1 MIPAPRGLPTAST
14 TPVSSRPS
22 SPKLAAGSSH
32 HAKITQALQSIYH
45 RNKEHV
51 TIQLRREVVET
62 RVKERENVRRASQHK
77 YAEFPS
83 LRETHRRSEKKDQ
96 EDLAVLRKEE
106 EGAHARSV
114 ESSEHLASLIL
125 QVYSDL
131 QQEKDKRAVTTTST
145 SSLVDR
151 LDNLEK
157 QHQEDVKELKKGLA
171 FETAQRKALDIENKS
186 LKAKLSK
193 LEEEVEKKHTSTS
206 SALTEQADSIKRL
219 IQAQLKTTSAP
230 TPNAAAQ
237 DKQASDINQCIDD
250 IVKLRDILGRH
261 DKHLGELD
269 TEIITEACSGFV
281 TRLPRLEKECD
292 NLKVQQQAAQTL
304 RDSEQD
310 KLAADLKSL
319 RSRLEKLESDAKQHD
334 EQLQTLQL
342 SSAQHATCT
351 TTLESSWEQLQADI
365 AQLKVDSVVHL
376 SRTAILESAP
386 KELAEQVDAMQ
397 QQLSQQ
403 RAEAQ
408 KPILQPQ
415 QTLPDAQQF
424 TASVN
429 EIKSSM
435 DALQKQVDKLGSTI
449 GDTFVKKATHEKIN
463 KNFLTMVGGWIDE
476 IRKRLIVLETGNA
489 SNDGCPRDST
499 RTRQGSEKVE
509 AAVPS
514 PRQTADPVI
523 KKLSDQVDMNEKSLK
538 AVRGTIDSII
548 ETEKIHMERIQ
559 DLEEQRAKADKRM
572 DGFEQ
577 GLGNVQSKMEKRM
590 EVVDQQYLSLDSQ
603 MNNLTTEGLY
613 SAIISHLDKEQPGE
627 AQLGQKVQ
635 TIIKQMSEH
644 EHRLIKVEKSSR
656 LSEEPA
662 RKRQKLSPNGHE
674 LAYLTNGNY

>member
-14 TPVSSRPS
+14 TPVSPRPS

-32 HAKITQALQSIYH
+32 HAKITQALQSISR
-45 RNKEHV
+45 RNKEHA
-51 TIQLRREVVET
+51 TLQLRREVVET
-62 RVKERENVRRASQHK
+62 RVKERENIRRASQHK

-96 EDLAVLRKEE
+96 EDLAALRKEE
-106 EGAHARSV
+106 QAAHARSV
-114 ESSEHLASLIL
+114 ESSEQLASLIL
-125 QVYSDL
+125 QVYSDF
-131 QQEKDKRAVTTTST
+131 QQEKDKRAVAATST

-171 FETAQRKALDIENKS
+171 LETAQRKALDIENKS

-206 SALTEQADSIKRL
+206 SALTEQVDSIKRL
-219 IQAQLKTTSAP
+219 SQAQLKTTPAP
-230 TPNAAAQ
+230 TLDAAAE
-237 DKQASDINQCIDD
+237 DKQASDIQQCIAD
-250 IVKLRDILGRH
+250 IVRLRDVLSRH
-261 DKHLGELD
+261 DNHLGQLD
-269 TEIITEACSGFV
+269 PDIINEACSGFV

-292 NLKVQQQAAQTL
+292 NLKKQQQAAQTL

-310 KLAADLKSL
+310 KLTADQQSL

-334 EQLQTLQL
+334 EQLQNLKS
-342 SSAQHATCT
+342 SSAQHATRT
-351 TTLESSWEQLQADI
+351 TSLESSWERLQADI
-365 AQLKVDSVVHL
+365 AQLKVDSIVHL

-386 KELAEQVDAMQ
+386 KELAKQVDAMQ

-408 KPILQPQ
+408 QPTVQ
-415 QTLPDAQQF
+415 PKQTLPDAQQF

-435 DALQKQVDKLGSTI
+435 DALQKQVNTLGSTV
-449 GDTFVKKATHEKIN
+449 GDTFVKKATHETIN

-489 SNDGCPRDST
+489 SIDGCSRDST
-499 RTRQGSEKVE
+499 VTRQGSEKIE

-514 PRQTADPVI
+514 ARQTADPVI

-577 GLGNVQSKMEKRM
+577 GLGNVQVKMEKRM

-644 EHRLIKVEKSSR
+644 EHRLVKVEKSSR